1 MGNYA
6 IALAPGDGIGP
17 EVTAQ
22 AVEALDAVGDRFGHV
37 FNYVELI
44 IGGRAVDEA
53 GEPLPAETLEAAR
66 QCDALLLGAVGGP
79 QWEGLPGPLRPERAL
94 LGLRSGLGVFA
105 NLRPA
110 ALFPQLRGACP
121 LKDGILA
128 AGNSGGGP
136 GFDLLIV
143 RELTGGIYFGAQGR
157 SADGNSAFDTETY
170 SKAEIERLLRVGYE
184 AAQLRRR
191 KLCVVDK
198 ANVLESSRLWRE
210 VNGEIAGDY
219 PDIETSYLYVDNC
232 AMQLIRAP
240 GQFDVIAT
248 SNLFGDI
255 LSDEAS
261 TLTGSIGMLAS
272 ASLASTGFAS
282 TGLASTGLPGGGK
295 AASGP
300 IMGIYE
306 PIHGSAPDIAGQDIA
321 NPLGAILSAALLLRY
336 SFGLEQEAAAIEG
349 AVNAAL
355 DAGLRT
361 KDIAAGDAVEG
372 AEKIVGTAEMGK
384 AVVRALEGGV
394 LPCSIRARV
403 F

>member
-1 MGNYA
+1 
-6 IALAPGDGIGP
+6 
-17 EVTAQ
+17 
-22 AVEALDAVGDRFGHV
+22 VEALDAVGDRFGHV

-66 QCDALLLGAVGGP
+66 QCDAMLLGAVGGP
-79 QWEGLPGPLRPERAL
+79 QWDGLPGRLRPERAL

-121 LKDGILA
+121 LKDEILA

-143 RELTGGIYFGAQGR
+143 RELTGGIYFGEQGR
-157 SADGNSAFDTETY
+157 SADGDSAFDTEAY
-170 SKAEIERLLRVGYE
+170 SRAEIERLLRVGYD
-184 AAQLRRR
+184 AAKLRRK

-210 VNGEIAGDY
+210 VSGEIAGDY
-219 PDIETSYLYVDNC
+219 PDVETSYLYVDNC

-248 SNLFGDI
+248 SNMFGDI

-261 TLTGSIGMLAS
+261 ALAGSIGMLAS
-272 ASLASTGFAS
+272 ASLAGS
-282 TGLASTGLPGGGK
+282 GGK
-295 AASGP
+295 PGAGRA
-300 IMGIYE
+300 MGIYE
-306 PIHGSAPDIAGQDIA
+306 PIHGSAPDLAGQDLA
-321 NPLGAILSAALLLRY
+321 NPLGAMLSAAMLLRY
-336 SFGLEQEAAAIEG
+336 SFGLEKEAAAIEG

-355 DAGLRT
+355 DLGLRT
-361 KDIAAGDAVEG
+361 RDIAGGGAGGG

-384 AVVRALEGGV
+384 AVVKALEAG
-394 LPCSIRARV
+394 A
-403 F
+403 